1 MNSLTNHLTETR
13 ALVDDTFNRLLPI
26 PVTKE
31 KRVIEAMRYSAI
43 GGGKAIRPFLVLT
56 VADLLGVA
64 RNYAVYVACA
74 LEMVHTYSLIHDDL
88 PAMDNDVLRR
98 GKATNHIRYDE
109 ATAILAGDGLLTKAF
124 EILSDRQTHPD
135 GTVRCRLI
143 NALARAAGTSGMI
156 GGQMIDLIGEH
167 TPLSLEEIERMQLM
181 KTGALL
187 KFACTAPT
195 LMTPVTG
202 DIMKALETY
211 AGALGLLFQITDDIL
226 DIEGNTRTLGK
237 TIGKD
242 TVAQK
247 STFVSVL
254 GMDEAKATAR
264 SLAQKAMDAADIFKE
279 KGSLLKTLIT
289 FILTRNN

>member
-64 RNYAVYVACA
+64 RNSAVYVACA
-74 LEMVHTYSLIHDDL
+74 LEMIHTYSLIHDDL